1 MNPCIPKEKETKPKQ
16 KKTKTKPKL
25 QKIKKKI
32 ENYQAVN
39 ILTSPRR

>member
-1 MNPCIPKEKETKPKQ
+1 MNPCIPKEKKTKPKQ